1 MHLSEA
7 KRDRQMF
14 IIAAIAIIG
23 IIIVSA
29 SSWFLIA
36 IQLTKVTE
44 SANVIA
50 VSGDGVIFSK
60 PDQAQINLGVLTQA
74 QTADVAQQS
83 NAEKMNRVIKAILD
97 QGITEDKIK
106 TKGYSLSPIFQYS
119 DKGTAPIIVGYNCQN
134 TVTITL
140 SDITIVGKII
150 DASVAAGS
158 NEVESVYF
166 EFSEQK
172 AGELL
177 NEAIQKATEDAGAK
191 ARTLAKS
198 LGVQIIG
205 PTQVSIST
213 LAFPRAYVTTAP
225 TVGITQISP
234 GELKFTISVQVTY
247 AFK

>member
-1 MHLSEA
+1 MRLSEA
-7 KRDRQMF
+7 KIDRQMF
-14 IIAAIAIIG
+14 IIATIAIIG

-29 SSWFLIA
+29 SSWFLVA
-36 IQLTKVTE
+36 IQPTQVTE
-44 SANVIA
+44 SDVIN
-50 VSGDGVIFSK
+50 VSGDGTIFSK

-97 QGITEDKIK
+97 QGIAENKIK
-106 TKGYSLSPIFQYS
+106 TKGYSLSPIFQYP
-119 DKGTAPIIVGYNCQN
+119 DGGKAPIIVGYNCRN

-140 SDITIVGKII
+140 SDVNIVGKII
-150 DASVAAGS
+150 DAAVTAGS
-158 NEVESVYF
+158 NTVESVYF

-172 AGELL
+172 SKDLL
-177 NEAIQKATEDAGAK
+177 NEAIQKAVENADAK

-213 LAFPRAYVTTAP
+213 LAYPIAYADRAP
-225 TVGITQISP
+225 TGEITQISP